1 MTEVRV
7 MGKPADVIRFLAT
20 KMAHKYCHTM
30 EGIVEE
36 WLKEIGLSER
46 AAAFGAHGITLDD
59 VGDLSEEDFRE
70 LGLTIG
76 ERKRLRRAVAA
87 LLKRRR
93 PSAQPRRAIPVLAKT
108 RAERRPLTV
117 MFVDLVN
124 SSGLAE
130 QLEQEDL
137 LELIRRYREICG
149 TAIMR
154 YGGLIARFAG
164 DGILSYFCYP
174 VANENDP
181 ERAVRAALDI
191 VVGTGE
197 LATPAGAAV
206 HARIGIA
213 TGRVI
218 VSDLFAGGEAEL
230 RSIIGSTPNL
240 AARLQEF
247 APPDGI
253 MIANETQA
261 RVRSLFLYDDFGER
275 TIRGFREPHRIWRV
289 IGRAP
294 RDARNSLRRQV
305 PRLTPFYGRQA
316 ELDILT
322 ERWHRACGGKRAV
335 VLVAGEAGIGKS
347 RLVEQFLATG
357 IGGDARI
364 LDFAAKVFDENSP
377 LQPLISGLR
386 AAVQLD
392 PKDSPET
399 QRDKLAALLMGEPDE
414 HAAALRLLGRLIGIP
429 SDEPTPKQIPP
440 VMLREQL
447 LSTIV
452 RQIALLSA
460 HQPVC
465 LIVEDVHWLDPT
477 SRELLDRIVTD
488 IKDHRLMVLLT
499 TRDAFE
505 APWISSRDTTVLRLV
520 PLSSNDVVGMVESL
534 FRGRLTPPSLGHII
548 ARRTD
553 GVPLFVEEVAL
564 SLLQAQVLPN
574 DDYRLDTVMQSIPA
588 SLHETLTAR
597 LDRSGAKEVAQIAAV
612 IGRSVRSDVL
622 GEVAGIK
629 PAALKLILK
638 ALTDSGVL
646 TRSASTGILRFSHEL
661 LRDAAYDSL
670 LRDHRQQLHAR
681 VARALQVLDPE
692 TVAQRPEVLALH
704 LAEGGQLT
712 ESVNYWLEA
721 GRRSLAHSALTEA
734 THLLRRGLSILEKL
748 PPSEANKRLRL
759 QFSGLLGPA
768 LIGLRG
774 PGSAEAQE
782 LYNSAYAICCELPEG
797 PSHFPILWG
806 WWRVSR
812 ELRVKKDRAGVLL
825 ARAVAR
831 NDPEFLLQAHHC
843 NWAAEYVVGNYHAC
857 YQHIQTALGIYNQGD
872 FRHHARL
879 YGNHDAKVCGL
890 GALSQILWIQG
901 KPISGLAQE
910 RRAVEWADHL
920 DHLGSRFHS
929 MDVSLLH
936 RAERREHDRVYELA
950 GDLISF
956 ASQYA
961 MIDHRAKGLIFRGW
975 AIAMREDAQA
985 GLKML
990 RDGLA
995 RQHEFGTVED
1005 FPLYVCLLAEA
1016 LMRAGSPE
1024 QAAEELARAQAEFER
1039 AGLQFWMPEVLRLRA
1054 ICCLQIDPHAGSVAQ
1069 TLLEQA
1075 SETAEAQ
1082 GAMMLA
1088 VRIAVTRAQMGDR
1101 LAGIDTASRLLDAA
1115 LSRISEHDG
1124 CPDLMEAHAASERLR
1139 ERLSSVPSRAFE
1151 LR

>member
-1 MTEVRV
+1 ME
-7 MGKPADVIRFLAT
+7 
-20 KMAHKYCHTM
+20 HKYCHTK
-30 EGIVEE
+30 EGVVEE

-46 AAAFGAHGITLDD
+46 AAAFSAHGITLDE
-59 VGDLSEEDFRE
+59 VGDLSEEDLRE

-87 LLKRRR
+87 LLKRRGLGG
-93 PSAQPRRAIPVLAKT
+93 PPGSVTPLPVKT

-137 LELIRRYREICG
+137 LELIRRYRELCG
-149 TAIMR
+149 TSIMR
-154 YGGLIARFAG
+154 YGGLIAHFAG
-164 DGILSYFCYP
+164 DGILSHFCYP

-191 VVGTGE
+191 VVGIGE
-197 LATPAGAAV
+197 LATPTNAAV
-206 HARIGIA
+206 HVRIGIA

-230 RSIIGSTPNL
+230 GSIVGSTPNL

-261 RVRSLFLYDDFGER
+261 RVQPLFLYEDFGER
-275 TIRGFREPHRIWRV
+275 TIRGFREPRRIWRV
-289 IGRAP
+289 IGRVP
-294 RDARNSLRRQV
+294 RDARNSLGRRV

-316 ELDILT
+316 ELGILT
-322 ERWHRACGGKRAV
+322 ERWHRARGGKRAV

-347 RLVEQFLATG
+347 RLVEEFVTTG
-357 IGGDARI
+357 IGDDARI

-386 AAVQLD
+386 AAAQLD
-392 PKDSPET
+392 PKDSLDT
-399 QRDKLAALLMGEPDE
+399 QKAKLAALLMGEPDE
-414 HAAALRLLGRLIGIP
+414 RAEALRLLGKLIGIP
-429 SDEPTPKQIPP
+429 SDEPAPKQMPP
-440 VMLREQL
+440 VMLRERL
-447 LSTIV
+447 LSTMV

-465 LIVEDVHWLDPT
+465 LIVEDLHWLDPT

-488 IKDHRLMVLLT
+488 IKDHRLMILLT
-499 TRDAFE
+499 TRDVFE
-505 APWISSRDTTVLRLV
+505 APWVSDRDTTVLRLV
-520 PLSSNDVVGMVESL
+520 PLATDDVVGMIQSL
-534 FRGRLTPPSLGHII
+534 FRGRLTSPSLGQII

-564 SLLQAQVLPN
+564 SLLQAQVLP
-574 DDYRLDTVMQSIPA
+574 DEDYQVDALMQSIPA
-588 SLHETLTAR
+588 SLHETLMAR

-612 IGRSVRSDVL
+612 VGRSVRSDVL
-622 GEVAGIK
+622 GEVAGMK
-629 PAALKLILK
+629 PAALKLILNT
-638 ALTDSGVL
+638 LTDSGVL
-646 TRSASTGILRFSHEL
+646 THSDNTAILRFSHEL

-670 LRDHRQQLHAR
+670 VRDDRQQLHAR
-681 VARALQVLDPE
+681 VARALQMLDPE
-692 TVAQRPEVLALH
+692 TTAQRPEVLALH
-704 LAEGGQLT
+704 LAEGGHLA
-712 ESVNYWLEA
+712 ESVNHWLEA

-734 THLLRRGLSILEKL
+734 TRLLRRGLSILEKF
-748 PPSEANKRLRL
+748 PPSDANKRLRL

-782 LYNSAYAICCELPEG
+782 LYNRAYAICCELPED

-812 ELRVKKDRAGVLL
+812 ELRVKKDRAGALL
-825 ARAVAR
+825 ARAVTR
-831 NDPEFLLQAHHC
+831 NDPELLLQAHHC

-857 YQHIQTALGIYNQGD
+857 CRHIQTGLSIYNQGD

-890 GALSQILWIQG
+890 GALSQVLWIQG
-901 KPISGLAQE
+901 KPNSGLAQE

-936 RAERREHDRVYELA
+936 RAERREYDRVYELS
-950 GDLISF
+950 GNLISF
-956 ASQYA
+956 ACQYA
-961 MIDHRAKGLIFRGW
+961 MTDHRAKGLIFRGW
-975 AIAMREDAQA
+975 AIAMREDAQV
-985 GLKML
+985 GLQML
-990 RDGLA
+990 REGLA
-995 RQHEFGTVED
+995 RQHELGTVED
-1005 FPLYVCLLAEA
+1005 FPLYICLLAEA
-1016 LMRAGSPE
+1016 LMQAGLPE
-1024 QAAEELARAQAEFER
+1024 QAVEELARAQAEFER
-1039 AGLQFWMPEVLRLRA
+1039 IGLQFWMPEVLRLRA
-1054 ICCLQIDPHAGSVAQ
+1054 MCCLRIDPHAGPVVH
-1069 TLLEQA
+1069 TLLNQA
-1075 SETAEAQ
+1075 SEVAEAQ
-1082 GAMMLA
+1082 GAIMLA
-1088 VRIAVTRAQMGDR
+1088 VRIAVTRTQMGDR
-1101 LAGIDTASRLLDAA
+1101 VEGIDSASRSLDAA
-1115 LSRISEHDG
+1115 LSRITEDDG
-1124 CPDLMEAHAASERLR
+1124 CPDLIEARVATERLR
-1139 ERLSSVPSRAFE
+1139 ERLGSVPSRALE